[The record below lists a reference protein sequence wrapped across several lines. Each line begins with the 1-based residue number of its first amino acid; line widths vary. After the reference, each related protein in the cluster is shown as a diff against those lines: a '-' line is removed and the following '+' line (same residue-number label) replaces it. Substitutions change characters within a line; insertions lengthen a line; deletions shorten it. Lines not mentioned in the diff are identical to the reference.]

1 MAHQPGISAK
11 KRSRALPTAVVI
23 CVGVAFAV
31 SRAGEA
37 FAGTF
42 QRLQLRNSI
51 PNYGRMRG
59 MTPTLRLAQESEV
72 KEEIRWLD
80 PLDEKAEEITP
91 AEDATVLPVF
101 PLGGPFMPYTK
112 QSLQIFEPRYR
123 QLYDNIL
130 LSGSR
135 RFVVCPVDPRSEDS
149 LRLGEVGVV
158 FYLDDL
164 KDLSEQ
170 TQDRVKY
177 VCEHSVIG
185 RVKLKRVLNPADWF
199 SRSTYLRAETDPVE
213 DTDTDVDSSLL
224 EQEVMQ
230 LMRDLVPLYGELG
243 QPTYDVSLLERRNS
257 SRAEEGGLW
266 SLGEVWV
273 QLLGAQLQTKRKL
286 FEGRLQDILRSYA
299 KSGQT
304 ELRITDLPPEALADI
319 KRLEQE
325 FQAMGNKMVM
335 QQLEFG
341 QLLIQTDSHRGRL
354 EQFKSAL
361 DEEYRKLI
369 AQKSLKH
376 LTHPSGTVG
385 KDCGAEQAFKGPQI
399 AVAVMR
405 QEIERQQVDV
415 SPSRRHGAT
424 SSHFRKGSPRRHG
437 AATSANWRASGSPR
451 RSGRSPSKRAG
462 YGGQFGTGGYATG
475 YSPTPSKTLQGVGY
489 DEPVDLTGDIDG
501 GLHCCFLEVANLHR
515 SLVKHDFCAVD

>member
-1 MAHQPGISAK
+1 MAHQSGIFAK

-23 CVGVAFAV
+23 CVAVAFAV

-42 QRLQLRNSI
+42 QKWAGLQRLQLRNSI
-51 PNYGRMRG
+51 PNYGGMRG
-59 MTPTLRLAQESEV
+59 HATLRLAQESEV

-213 DTDTDVDSSLL
+213 DTDTDVNSSLL
-224 EQEVMQ
+224 EQEV
-230 LMRDLVPLYGELG
+230 
-243 QPTYDVSLLERRNS
+243 
-257 SRAEEGGLW
+257 
-266 SLGEVWV
+266 
-273 QLLGAQLQTKRKL
+273 
-286 FEGRLQDILRSYA
+286 
-299 KSGQT
+299 
-304 ELRITDLPPEALADI
+304 
-319 KRLEQE
+319 
-325 FQAMGNKMVM
+325 
-335 QQLEFG
+335 
-341 QLLIQTDSHRGRL
+341 RGC
-354 EQFKSAL
+354 S
-361 DEEYRKLI
+361 
-369 AQKSLKH
+369 
-376 LTHPSGTVG
+376 TVF
-385 KDCGAEQAFKGPQI
+385 CPFS
-399 AVAVMR
+399 VA
-405 QEIERQQVDV
+405 
-415 SPSRRHGAT
+415 
-424 SSHFRKGSPRRHG
+424 
-437 AATSANWRASGSPR
+437 
-451 RSGRSPSKRAG
+451 
-462 YGGQFGTGGYATG
+462 
-475 YSPTPSKTLQGVGY
+475 
-489 DEPVDLTGDIDG
+489 
-501 GLHCCFLEVANLHR
+501 
-515 SLVKHDFCAVD
+515 

>member
-1 MAHQPGISAK
+1 MAHQLGSSTK
-11 KRSRALPTAVVI
+11 KRRRALPTAVVF
-23 CVGVAFAV
+23 CVAVAFAV
-31 SRAGEA
+31 FRAGEA

-42 QRLQLRNSI
+42 SKWAGLPGLLRNSF
-51 PNYGRMRG
+51 PNYGNYGGMRG
-59 MTPTLRLAQESEV
+59 HATFRLAQESEV
-72 KEEIRWLD
+72 KEIRWLD
-80 PLDEKAEEITP
+80 PLDEKAEEVTP

-135 RFVVCPVDPRSEDS
+135 RFVVTPVDPRSEDS
-149 LRLGEVGVV
+149 LRLAEVGVV

-199 SRSTYLRAETDPVE
+199 SHSTYLRAETDPVE

-369 AQKSLKH
+369 AQKSLKS
-376 LTHPSGTVG
+376 L
-385 KDCGAEQAFKGPQI
+385 
-399 AVAVMR
+399 
-405 QEIERQQVDV
+405 
-415 SPSRRHGAT
+415 
-424 SSHFRKGSPRRHG
+424 
-437 AATSANWRASGSPR
+437 
-451 RSGRSPSKRAG
+451 
-462 YGGQFGTGGYATG
+462 
-475 YSPTPSKTLQGVGY
+475 
-489 DEPVDLTGDIDG
+489 GD
-501 GLHCCFLEVANLHR
+501 R
-515 SLVKHDFCAVD
+515 

>member
-1 MAHQPGISAK
+1 MAHQSGISAK
-11 KRSRALPTAVVI
+11 KRSRALPTAVI

-42 QRLQLRNSI
+42 QKWAGLQRLQLRNSI
-51 PNYGRMRG
+51 PNYGGMRG
-59 MTPTLRLAQESEV
+59 HATLRLAQESEV

-213 DTDTDVDSSLL
+213 DTDTDVNSSLL

-369 AQKSLKH
+369 AQKSLKS
-376 LTHPSGTVG
+376 L
-385 KDCGAEQAFKGPQI
+385 
-399 AVAVMR
+399 
-405 QEIERQQVDV
+405 
-415 SPSRRHGAT
+415 
-424 SSHFRKGSPRRHG
+424 
-437 AATSANWRASGSPR
+437 
-451 RSGRSPSKRAG
+451 
-462 YGGQFGTGGYATG
+462 
-475 YSPTPSKTLQGVGY
+475 
-489 DEPVDLTGDIDG
+489 GD
-501 GLHCCFLEVANLHR
+501 R
-515 SLVKHDFCAVD
+515 